1 MAARALS
8 LKNAAPSFF
17 VTIRHRRATSQ
28 RAAGLID
35 RFSFHGRHHF
45 AEGAMDDRTRTR
57 HHCRAW
63 VFTLLCLLAL
73 MPRLLLA
80 AAEDDADRT
89 LSPYF
94 FVHSDDPK
102 VDKLPLK
109 DTQVEIAIAGVI
121 ADVKVTQRYH
131 NDGTRPIE
139 AEYVFPGSTRAAVYG
154 LTMTIGERR
163 VVAQIREKQQARAQY
178 EAAKAA
184 GKSAALLEQHRP
196 NVFKMNVANILPGD
210 DIAVEL
216 RYTELIVPTDSIY
229 EFVFPTVVGPRYTT
243 DREAGTTP
251 LDRWQN
257 NPYLRAGE
265 PPPGGFHLTATI
277 NSGIPLKEVGSP
289 SHNVQAR
296 FDGAQK
302 AHVELPREGGNE
314 ANRDFILRYRL
325 AGASIE
331 SGILLV
337 EGARENYFLAMIE
350 PPQRVTPAQIPARDY
365 VFIVDVSGSMHGF
378 PLNVTK
384 QLMRNLFARLRPT
397 DTFNVLLFSG
407 SSEVLAD
414 VPLPATEENVQRG
427 VAFIDSQ
434 QGAGST
440 ELLPALRRALALP
453 GAEDRA
459 RSIVVATD
467 GYVTVE
473 TEAFD
478 LIRENLGN
486 ANLFA
491 FGIGSAVNRFL
502 IEGMARTGQGEPF
515 VVTNAGEAEERAEAL
530 RRYIESPVLTK
541 ARISA
546 TGFDIYDMEPPGI
559 PDVLAQR
566 PVIVFGKWRGPRSGK
581 LTLRGIAGDGPFERS
596 FDLSKIRPDANNA
609 ALRYLWARGRI
620 ARLDD
625 YQRLANDPDRVKEI
639 TQLGLDYHLLTAYTS
654 FIAVDEVVRN
664 TRPEDTQTV
673 RQPLPMPQG
682 VSNLAVGGEVPTAP
696 EPELL
701 VLIGVSAAA
710 AAWARRRKAK
720 SRAR

>member
-1 MAARALS
+1 M
-8 LKNAAPSFF
+8 
-17 VTIRHRRATSQ
+17 
-28 RAAGLID
+28 
-35 RFSFHGRHHF
+35 
-45 AEGAMDDRTRTR
+45 DRTRIL
-57 HHCRAW
+57 A
-63 VFTLLCLLAL
+63 LLCMLAL
-73 MPRLLLA
+73 LPRPVPA
-80 AAEDDADRT
+80 ADDAKADRT

-94 FVHSDDPK
+94 FVHSDDPQ

-109 DTQVEIAIAGVI
+109 DTQVEIAVAGVI
-121 ADVKVTQRYH
+121 ADVKVTQRYR

-154 LTMTIGERR
+154 LTMTVGERR
-163 VVAQIREKQQARAQY
+163 VVAQIREKQQARAEYQ
-178 EAAKAA
+178 AAKSA

-196 NVFKMNVANILPGD
+196 NVFKMSVANILPGD

-229 EFVFPTVVGPRYTT
+229 ELVFPTVVGPRYTT
-243 DREAGTTP
+243 DREAGTSP
-251 LDRWQN
+251 LDRWQR
-257 NPYLRAGE
+257 NPYLREGE
-265 PPPGGFHLTATI
+265 QPPGGFHLEATI
-277 NSGIPLKEVGSP
+277 NSGIALKEVGSP
-289 SHNVQAR
+289 SHNVQVR
-296 FDGAQK
+296 YDSAQQ
-302 AHVELPREGGNE
+302 AHVDLPREGGNA

-331 SGILLV
+331 SGILLF
-337 EGARENYFLAMIE
+337 EGVRENYFLAMIE
-350 PPQRVTPAQIPARDY
+350 PPQRVTAAQIPARDY

-378 PLNVTK
+378 PLDVTK
-384 QLMRNLFARLRPT
+384 ELMRNLLTGLRPT
-397 DTFNVLLFSG
+397 DTFNVMLFSG
-407 SSEVLAD
+407 SSLVLAD
-414 VPLPATEENVQRG
+414 APLPATEENVRRG

-434 QGAGST
+434 SGSGST

-453 GAEDRA
+453 GGDDRA

-478 LIRENLGN
+478 VIRESLGQ

-491 FGIGSAVNRFL
+491 FGIGSGVNRYL
-502 IEGMARTGQGEPF
+502 IEGMARVGQGEPF
-515 VVTNAGEAEERAEAL
+515 VVTNEGEAAERAEAL
-530 RRYIESPVLTK
+530 RRYIEAPVLTK
-541 ARISA
+541 TRLSA

-566 PVIVFGKWRGPRSGK
+566 PVIVFGKWRGRRTGQ
-581 LTLRGIAGDGPFERS
+581 LTLRGLAGDGPFERS
-596 FDLSKIRPDANNA
+596 FDLSKVRPAPDNA
-609 ALRYLWARGRI
+609 ALSYLWARGRI

-625 YQRLANDPDRVKEI
+625 YQRLANDPDRVQEI

-664 TRPEDTQTV
+664 TRPEDAQTV
-673 RQPLPMPQG
+673 RQPLPLPQG
-682 VSNLAVGGEVPTAP
+682 VSNLAVGGEVPTTP

-701 VLIGVSAAA
+701 VLVGVSAAV

-720 SRAR
+720 SRAK

>member
-1 MAARALS
+1 M
-8 LKNAAPSFF
+8 
-17 VTIRHRRATSQ
+17 
-28 RAAGLID
+28 
-35 RFSFHGRHHF
+35 
-45 AEGAMDDRTRTR
+45 DRTRIL
-57 HHCRAW
+57 A
-63 VFTLLCLLAL
+63 LLCMLAL
-73 MPRLLLA
+73 LPRPVPA
-80 AAEDDADRT
+80 ADDAKADRT

-94 FVHSDDPK
+94 FVHSDDPQ

-109 DTQVEIAIAGVI
+109 DTQVEIAVAGVI
-121 ADVKVTQRYH
+121 ADVKVTQRYR

-163 VVAQIREKQQARAQY
+163 VVAQIREKQQARAEYQ
-178 EAAKAA
+178 AAKSA

-196 NVFKMNVANILPGD
+196 NVFKMSVANILPGD

-229 EFVFPTVVGPRYTT
+229 ELVFPTVVGPRYTT
-243 DREAGTTP
+243 DRAAGAAP
-251 LDRWQN
+251 LDRWQR
-257 NPYLRAGE
+257 NPYLHEGE
-265 PPPGGFHLTATI
+265 PPPGGFHLEATI
-277 NSGIPLKEVGSP
+277 DSGIALKEVGSP
-289 SHNVQAR
+289 SHDVQVR
-296 FDGAQK
+296 YDSAQQ
-302 AHVELPREGGNE
+302 AHVDLPREGGNA

-331 SGILLV
+331 SGILLF

-350 PPQRVTPAQIPARDY
+350 PPQRVTAAQIPARDY

-378 PLNVTK
+378 PLDVTK
-384 QLMRNLFARLRPT
+384 ELMRNLLTGLRPT
-397 DTFNVLLFSG
+397 DTFNVMLFSG
-407 SSEVLAD
+407 SSLVLAD
-414 VPLPATEENVQRG
+414 APLPATEENVRRG

-434 QGAGST
+434 SGSGST

-453 GAEDRA
+453 GGDDRA

-478 LIRENLGN
+478 VIRESLGQ

-491 FGIGSAVNRFL
+491 FGIGSGVNRYL
-502 IEGMARTGQGEPF
+502 IEGMARVGQGEPF
-515 VVTNAGEAEERAEAL
+515 VVTNEDEAAERAEAL
-530 RRYIESPVLTK
+530 RRYIEAPVLTK
-541 ARISA
+541 ARLSA
-546 TGFDIYDMEPPGI
+546 TGFEIYDMEPPGI

-566 PVIVFGKWRGPRSGK
+566 PVIVFGKWRGRRTGQ
-581 LTLRGIAGDGPFERS
+581 LTLRGLAGDGPFERS
-596 FDLSKIRPDANNA
+596 FDLSKVRPAPNNA
-609 ALRYLWARGRI
+609 ALSYLWARGRI

-639 TQLGLDYHLLTAYTS
+639 TQLGLDFHLLTAYTS

-664 TRPEDTQTV
+664 TRPEDAQTV
-673 RQPLPMPQG
+673 RQPLPLPQG
-682 VSNLAVGGEVPTAP
+682 VSNLAVGGEVPTTP

-701 VLIGVSAAA
+701 VLVGVSAAV

-720 SRAR
+720 SRAK

>member
-1 MAARALS
+1 M
-8 LKNAAPSFF
+8 
-17 VTIRHRRATSQ
+17 
-28 RAAGLID
+28 
-35 RFSFHGRHHF
+35 
-45 AEGAMDDRTRTR
+45 DRTRIL
-57 HHCRAW
+57 A
-63 VFTLLCLLAL
+63 LLCLLAL
-73 MPRLLLA
+73 VPRPLPA
-80 AAEDDADRT
+80 AGDADGEADRT

-94 FVHSDDPK
+94 FVHSDDPQ

-109 DTQVEIAIAGVI
+109 DTQVEIAVAGVI
-121 ADVKVTQRYH
+121 ADVRVTQRYH

-163 VVAQIREKQQARAQY
+163 VVAKIREKQQARTEYQ
-178 EAAKAA
+178 AAKAA

-196 NVFKMNVANILPGD
+196 NVFKMNVANIMPGD

-229 EFVFPTVVGPRYTT
+229 ELVFPTVVGPRYTT
-243 DREAGTTP
+243 DREAGTSP
-251 LDRWQN
+251 LDRWQR
-257 NPYLRAGE
+257 NPYLREGE
-265 PPPGGFHLTATI
+265 APPGAFKLEATI
-277 NSGIPLKEVGSP
+277 HSGIAIKEVTSP
-289 SHNVQAR
+289 SHPVQVR
-296 FDGAQK
+296 YDGARQ
-302 AHVELPREGGNE
+302 AHVELPREGGNA

-331 SGILLV
+331 SGILLY

-350 PPQRVTPAQIPARDY
+350 PPQRVTAAQIPARDY

-378 PLNVTK
+378 PLDVTK
-384 QLMRNLFARLRPT
+384 QLMRNLLTGLRPT
-397 DTFNVLLFSG
+397 DTFNVMLFSG
-407 SSEVLAD
+407 SSLVLAD
-414 VPLPATEENVQRG
+414 APLPATEENVRRG

-434 QGAGST
+434 PGSGST

-453 GAEDRA
+453 GGEDRA

-478 LIRENLGN
+478 VIRGSLGQ

-491 FGIGSAVNRFL
+491 FGIGSGVNRYL
-502 IEGMARTGQGEPF
+502 IEGMARAGQGEPF
-515 VVTNAGEAEERAEAL
+515 VVTNEGEAEERAEAL
-530 RRYIESPVLTK
+530 RRYIEAPVLTK
-541 ARISA
+541 ARLTA
-546 TGFDIYDMEPPGI
+546 TGFEIYDMEPPGI

-566 PVIVFGKWRGPRSGK
+566 PVIVFGKWRGPRTGQ
-581 LTLRGIAGDGPFERS
+581 LTLRGLAGDGPFERS
-596 FDLSKIRPDANNA
+596 FDLSKVRPDPSTA
-609 ALRYLWARGRI
+609 ALSYLWARGRI

-664 TRPEDTQTV
+664 TRPEDAQTV
-673 RQPLPMPQG
+673 RQPLPLPPG

-701 VLIGVSAAA
+701 VLVGISAAV
-710 AAWARRRKAK
+710 AAWARRRKAQ

>member
-1 MAARALS
+1 M
-8 LKNAAPSFF
+8 
-17 VTIRHRRATSQ
+17 
-28 RAAGLID
+28 
-35 RFSFHGRHHF
+35 
-45 AEGAMDDRTRTR
+45 ERTRTR
-57 HHCRAW
+57 HDSRIW
-63 VFTLLCLLAL
+63 LFTLICLVAL
-73 MPRLLLA
+73 VPQSLPA
-80 AAEDDADRT
+80 AGDDEASKT

-94 FVHSDDPK
+94 FVHSDDPG

-121 ADVKVTQRYH
+121 ADVKVTQRYR

-163 VVAQIREKQQARAQY
+163 VVAKIREKEQARAQY
-178 EAAKAA
+178 QAAKAA

-243 DREAGTTP
+243 DREAGTVP
-251 LDRWQN
+251 LDRWQR
-257 NPYLRAGE
+257 NPYLHQGE
-265 PPPGGFHLTATI
+265 QPPGAFNLKAAI
-277 NSGIPLKEVGSP
+277 NSGIALKEVGSP
-289 SHNVQAR
+289 SHNVQIR
-296 FDGAQK
+296 YDGAQQ
-302 AHVELPREGGNE
+302 AQVDLPRENGNE

-331 SGILLV
+331 SGILLF

-384 QLMRNLFARLRPT
+384 QLMRNLLTRLRPT

-407 SSEVLAD
+407 SSLVLAD
-414 VPLPATEENVQRG
+414 APLPATEENIRRGVEFINSQRG
-427 VAFIDSQ
+427 S
-434 QGAGST
+434 GST

-453 GAEDRA
+453 GAEERS

-473 TEAFD
+473 TAAFD
-478 LIRENLGN
+478 LIRENLGQ

-491 FGIGSAVNRFL
+491 FGIGSGVNRFL
-502 IEGMARTGQGEPF
+502 IEGMARAGQGEPF
-515 VVTNAGEAEERAEAL
+515 IVTHAGEAEASAEAL

-541 ARISA
+541 ARMTA

-559 PDVLAQR
+559 PDVLALR
-566 PVIVFGKWRGPRSGK
+566 PVIVFGKWRGSRSGQ
-581 LTLRGIAGDGPFERS
+581 LTLRGLAGDGPFERS
-596 FDLSKIRPDANNA
+596 FELSQVRPDANNS
-609 ALRYLWARGRI
+609 ALRYLWARDRI

-625 YQRLANDPDRVKEI
+625 YQRLVNDPGRVKEI
-639 TQLGLDYHLLTAYTS
+639 TQLGLEYHLLTAYTS

-664 TRPEDTQTV
+664 ERPDDAQTV
-673 RQPLPMPQG
+673 RQPLPLPQG
-682 VSNLAVGGEVPTAP
+682 VSDLAVGGEVPTAP

-701 VLIGVSAAA
+701 VLLGVSAAV

-720 SRAR
+720 SRAQ

>member
-1 MAARALS
+1 MDRALS
-8 LKNAAPSFF
+8 LA
-17 VTIRHRRATSQ
+17 
-28 RAAGLID
+28 
-35 RFSFHGRHHF
+35 
-45 AEGAMDDRTRTR
+45 
-57 HHCRAW
+57 
-63 VFTLLCLLAL
+63 LLCLLAL
-73 MPRLLLA
+73 VPRSLLA
-80 AAEDDADRT
+80 ADGDVDRT

-94 FVHSDDPK
+94 FVHSDDPQ

-109 DTQVEIAIAGVI
+109 DTQVEISVAGVI
-121 ADVKVTQRYH
+121 ADVKVTQRYR

-163 VVAQIREKQQARAQY
+163 VVAQIREKQQARAEYQ
-178 EAAKAA
+178 AAKSA

-229 EFVFPTVVGPRYTT
+229 ELVFPTVVGPRYTT
-243 DREAGTTP
+243 DRVAGSSP
-251 LDRWQN
+251 LDRWQQ
-257 NPYLRAGE
+257 NPYLREGS
-265 PPPGGFHLTATI
+265 PPPGGFHLEATI
-277 NSGIPLKEVGSP
+277 NSGIALKEVGSP
-289 SHNVQAR
+289 SHNVQVR
-296 FDGAQK
+296 YDSAQR
-302 AHVELPREGGNE
+302 AHVDLPREGGNT

-331 SGILLV
+331 SGILLF

-350 PPQRVTPAQIPARDY
+350 PPQRVTATQITARDY

-378 PLNVTK
+378 PLDVTK
-384 QLMRNLFARLRPT
+384 ELMRNLLTGLRPT
-397 DTFNVLLFSG
+397 DTFNVMLFSG
-407 SSEVLAD
+407 GSEVLAD
-414 VPLPATEENVQRG
+414 APLPATGENVRRG

-434 QGAGST
+434 SGSGST
-440 ELLPALRRALALP
+440 ELLPALKRALALP
-453 GAEDRA
+453 GGDDRA

-478 LIRENLGN
+478 VIRGSLGQ

-491 FGIGSAVNRFL
+491 FGIGAGVNRYL
-502 IEGMARTGQGEPF
+502 IEGMARVGQGEPF
-515 VVTNAGEAEERAEAL
+515 VVTSEGEAAERAEAL
-530 RRYIESPVLTK
+530 RRYIEAPVLTK
-541 ARISA
+541 ARLSA
-546 TGFDIYDMEPPGI
+546 TGFEVYDLEPPGI

-566 PVIVFGKWRGPRSGK
+566 PVIVFGKWRGRRTGQ
-581 LTLRGIAGDGPFERS
+581 LTLRGLAGDGPFERS
-596 FDLSKIRPDANNA
+596 FDLSKVRPAPNNA
-609 ALRYLWARGRI
+609 ALSYLWARGRI

-625 YQRLANDPDRVKEI
+625 YQRLENDPERVKEI

-654 FIAVDEVVRN
+654 FIAVDQVVRN
-664 TRPEDTQTV
+664 TRPEDAQTV
-673 RQPLPMPQG
+673 RQPLPLPQG
-682 VSNLAVGGEVPTAP
+682 VSNLAVGGEVPTTP

-701 VLIGVSAAA
+701 VLVGVSAAF

-720 SRAR
+720 SRAK

>member
-1 MAARALS
+1 MLAFVPPS
-8 LKNAAPSFF
+8 L
-17 VTIRHRRATSQ
+17 
-28 RAAGLID
+28 RAA
-35 RFSFHGRHHF
+35 
-45 AEGAMDDRTRTR
+45 ADD
-57 HHCRAW
+57 A
-63 VFTLLCLLAL
+63 
-73 MPRLLLA
+73 
-80 AAEDDADRT
+80 ADRT

-94 FVHSDDPK
+94 FVHSDDPQ

-109 DTQVEIAIAGVI
+109 DTQVEIAVAGVI

-196 NVFKMNVANILPGD
+196 NVFKMSVANILPGD

-216 RYTELIVPTDSIY
+216 RYTELIVPTDSVY

-243 DREAGTTP
+243 DREAGTAP
-251 LDRWQN
+251 LDRWQR
-257 NPYLRAGE
+257 NPYLHAGAQ
-265 PPPGGFHLTATI
+265 PPGGFHLTATV

-289 SHNVQAR
+289 SHAVQAR

-302 AHVELPREGGNE
+302 AYVELPREGGNE

-331 SGILLV
+331 SGLLLF

-378 PLNVTK
+378 PLDVTK
-384 QLMRNLFARLRPT
+384 QLMRNLLTGLRPT

-407 SSEVLAD
+407 SSLVLAEA
-414 VPLPATEENVQRG
+414 PLSASAENVRRG
-427 VAFIDSQ
+427 VEFIDSQ
-434 QGAGST
+434 EGGGST

-478 LIRENLGN
+478 VIRENLGQ

-491 FGIGSAVNRFL
+491 FGIGSSVNRFL

-515 VVTNAGEAEERAEAL
+515 IVTDASEAEERAEAL
-530 RRYIESPVLTK
+530 RRYIVAPVLTK
-541 ARISA
+541 ARLSA

-566 PVIVFGKWRGPRSGK
+566 PVIVFGKWRGPRRGQ
-581 LTLRGIAGDGPFERS
+581 LTLRGIAGGGPFERS
-596 FDLSKIRPDANNA
+596 FDLAKTRPDTSNS
-609 ALRYLWARGRI
+609 ALSYLWARARI

-625 YQRLANDPDRVKEI
+625 YQHVFNDSDRAQEI
-639 TQLGLDYHLLTAYTS
+639 TRLGLEYHLLTAYTS

-664 TRPEDTQTV
+664 AKPDDTQTV

-682 VSNLAVGGEVPTAP
+682 VSDLAVGGEVPTAP
-696 EPELL
+696 
-701 VLIGVSAAA
+701 
-710 AAWARRRKAK
+710 
-720 SRAR
+720 